1 MSVVEQDVFVS
12 ELFDRIAADFDFS
25 SPGIFDVSSSGI
37 EIESF
42 DFNTGER
49 TFSLLKNLIVKD
61 PVDFY
66 YKVGELRA
74 TAGHLI
80 YDESSSKFVRADE
93 HPGAKK
99 IEEKMF
105 VVDFTVD
112 GTHNYFANG
121 LLNHNTSP
129 GGKALKHACSVMIN
143 MAPINSADSKI
154 EDENEVVVG
163 HKVRAKIQKNK
174 VGAPFREAVY
184 TIKYTEGLI
193 NREDELLDLA
203 VTCGVIIRPNNKT
216 YELDGQKFIGRPAM
230 LEYLKNEAVFGGV
243 EDLCR
248 GKYISGELF
257 ASPMSASDDESMAED
272 TETIFDVME

>member
-1 MSVVEQDVFVS
+1 MSLVEQEVNVS
-12 ELFDRIAADFDFS
+12 DLFDRIAKDFDFS
-25 SPGIFDVSSSGI
+25 IPAIYDVSSSGI

-42 DFNTGER
+42 DFGNGEKV
-49 TFSLLKNLIVKD
+49 FSPLQNLIVKE
-61 PVDFY
+61 PVNFY
-66 YKVGELRA
+66 YKIGDLKT
-74 TAGHLI
+74 TAGHLLFS
-80 YDESSSKFVRADE
+80 ETLSKFIRADE
-93 HPGAKK
+93 HPDAVRVD
-99 IEEKMF
+99 EKMF
-105 VVDFTVD
+105 VVDFTVE

-121 LLNHNTSP
+121 ILNHNTSP

-248 GKYISGELF
+248 SKYISGELF

-272 TETIFDVME
+272 TETIFDIME

>member
-25 SPGIFDVSSSGI
+25 SPGIFDVSSSKI

-49 TFSLLKNLIVKD
+49 TFSLLQSLIVKD

-80 YDESSSKFVRADE
+80 YDESLSKFIRADE
-93 HPGAKK
+93 HPEAER
-99 IEEKMF
+99 IDEKMF

-112 GTHNYFANG
+112 ETHNYFANG

-203 VTCGVIIRPNNKT
+203 VTCGVITRPNIKT
-216 YELDGQKFIGRPAM
+216 YDLDGKKFVGRPAM
-230 LEYLKNEAVFGGV
+230 IEYLKEEAVFGGV

-248 GKYISGELF
+248 TKYISGELF
-257 ASPMSASDDESMAED
+257 ASPMSGHDDEDMAED
-272 TETIFDVME
+272 EGTIFDVME